1 MQSKYFKNEFLK
13 SNGVLVFNESDEY
26 VSNFGKQ
33 WRDHTATQ
41 IDSMNNFSISLDLL
55 ENLIFNKIDSL
66 RDKTVVELGS
76 GAGRFT
82 EYLVKEASECVSV
95 DLSQAIFFNV
105 SKGSENLT
113 LIKSDFTALD
123 VDEEF
128 DVVICRGVLQHTPDP
143 KKSILKLFEFAKDG
157 GDIFFDIYTTPKM
170 GMLSPKYLIWRPFFK
185 TFIKYEVYEIF
196 LRRHIKKLL
205 KVKRVLQKILFNSKF
220 LSDSIIPIYDYRG
233 IMNINEEQLESMA
246 ILDTLDGMY
255 AFYDQPM
262 TQKQVTKLV
271 VDAGFNIL
279 KAGKDGTYYC
289 RKNLHR

>member
-1 MQSKYFKNEFLK
+1 MKLKYFKNDFQE
-13 SNGVLVFNESDEY
+13 SDGVLIFNESDEY

-55 ENLIFNKIDSL
+55 ENLLFNKISSL
-66 RDKTVVELGS
+66 HGKTVIELGS

-105 SKGSENLT
+105 SKGCKNLT

-123 VDEEF
+123 VDQEF

-143 KKSILKLFEFAKDG
+143 RRSILKLFEFAKDG
-157 GDIFFDIYTTPKM
+157 GEIFFDIYTTPKL

-185 TFIKYEVYEIF
+185 RFIKYETYESF
-196 LRRHIKKLL
+196 LRQHIAKLL
-205 KVKRVLQKILFNSKF
+205 KVKRILQKILFNSKF
-220 LSDSIIPIYDYRG
+220 LSDSLIPIYDYQG

-262 TQKQVTKLV
+262 TQSQVTKLIT
-271 VDAGFNIL
+271 DAGFDLL
-279 KAGKDGTYYC
+279 KKGKDGTYYC
-289 RKNLHR
+289 RKKSI

>member
-1 MQSKYFKNEFLK
+1 MKLKYFKNDFQE
-13 SNGVLVFNESDEY
+13 SDGVLIFNESDEY

-41 IDSMNNFSISLDLL
+41 IDSMNSFSISLDLL
-55 ENLIFNKIDSL
+55 ENLLFNKISSL
-66 RDKTVVELGS
+66 HGKTVIELGS

-82 EYLVKEASECVSV
+82 EYLVKESSECVSV

-113 LIKSDFTALD
+113 LIKADFTELD
-123 VDEEF
+123 ADQKF

-143 KKSILKLFEFAKDG
+143 RYSILKLFEFVKDG
-157 GDIFFDIYTTPKM
+157 GDVFFDIYTTPRV

-185 TFIKYEVYEIF
+185 TFIKYEVYESF

-205 KVKRVLQKILFNSKF
+205 TAKRVLQKILFNSKF
-220 LSDSIIPIYDYRG
+220 LSDCLIPIYDYKG

-262 TQKQVTKLV
+262 TQKQVTDLV
-271 VDAGFNIL
+271 TNAGFEVI
-279 KAGKDGTYYC
+279 KTGKDAAYFC
-289 RKNLHR
+289 RKKSI

>member
-1 MQSKYFKNEFLK
+1 MKLKYFKNDFQE
-13 SNGVLVFNESDEY
+13 SDGVLIFNESDEY

-41 IDSMNNFSISLDLL
+41 IDSMNSFSISLDLL
-55 ENLIFNKIDSL
+55 ENLLFNKISSL
-66 RDKTVVELGS
+66 HGKTVIELGS

-82 EYLVKEASECVSV
+82 EYLVTEASECVSV

-105 SKGSENLT
+105 SKGCKNLT

-123 VDEEF
+123 VDQEF

-143 KKSILKLFEFAKDG
+143 RQSILKLFEFAKDG
-157 GDIFFDIYTTPKM
+157 GEIFFDIYTTPKL

-185 TFIKYEVYEIF
+185 RFIKYETYESF
-196 LRRHIKKLL
+196 LRQHIAKLL
-205 KVKRVLQKILFNSKF
+205 KVKRILQKILFNSKF
-220 LSDSIIPIYDYRG
+220 LSDSLIPIYDYQG

-262 TQKQVTKLV
+262 TQSQVTKLIA
-271 VDAGFNIL
+271 DAGFDLL
-279 KAGKDGTYYC
+279 KKGKDGTYYC
-289 RKNLHR
+289 RKKSI